1 MWTSKFK
8 TNPVQYV
15 EVFVNVL
22 DLDDLDHLVLE
33 HLSATIRPV
42 TNCPLSI
49 ARSAMSRRQAT
60 TLAILRA
67 RAAR

>member
-33 HLSATIRPV
+33 HHSLCHNSTGH
-42 TNCPLSI
+42 
-49 ARSAMSRRQAT
+49 
-60 TLAILRA
+60 
-67 RAAR
+67 